1 MAYYRNLYFSETPND
16 FHSQV
21 KINSTT
27 GSELVTTSEAKDFI
41 RVDASADDTIIGEM
55 ITEARIWIEN
65 YISKDLVAKT
75 RTYYTPFQKERFVLP
90 FAPVASIT
98 SVTVDG
104 TAATYEVKG
113 LDNEIVELNELPAK
127 EVQVAYT
134 TAGLDDSLL
143 KQAVLRLV
151 STFYDNRAEFVI
163 GQRQVNIIPINVKS
177 ILSGYKT
184 MFI

>member
-1 MAYYRNLYFSETPND
+1 MAYYRSLYYSETPND

-27 GSELVTTSEAKDFI
+27 GSEIVTTANAKDFI
-41 RVDASADDTIIGEM
+41 RVDTADDDTIIGQM
-55 ITEARIWIEN
+55 ITEARIWCEN
-65 YISKDLVAKT
+65 YIGKDIVAKT
-75 RTYYTPFQKERFVLP
+75 RTYYTPFQKERFNIP

-104 TAATYEVKG
+104 TAATHEVKG
-113 LDNEIVELNELPAK
+113 LDNEIIELNELPAK
-127 EVQVAYT
+127 EIKVSYT

-143 KQAVLRLV
+143 KQAILRLV
-151 STFYDNRAEFVI
+151 STFYDNRAEFVV
-163 GQRQVNIIPINVKS
+163 GNQINEVPMGVKNT
-177 ILSGYKT
+177 LSGYKT

>member
-27 GSELVTTSEAKDFI
+27 GSEIITTANAKDFI
-41 RVDASADDTIIGEM
+41 RVDTTADDTIIGEM
-55 ITEARIWIEN
+55 ITEARIWTEN
-65 YISKDLVAKT
+65 YIAKDIVAKT

-98 SVTVDG
+98 SVTVDD
-104 TAATYEVKG
+104 TAADYEVKG
-113 LDNEIVELNELPAK
+113 LDNEIIELKELPAK
-127 EVQVAYT
+127 EIKVSYT
-134 TAGLDDSLL
+134 TSGLDDSLL
-143 KQAVLRLV
+143 KQALLRLV
-151 STFYDNRAEFVI
+151 STFYDNRAEFVV
-163 GQRQVNIIPINVKS
+163 GQQVNEIPMGVKN